1 MFEQKKIEDILGIVF
16 SSPELIKRAFVH
28 RSYINEHPKAG
39 LEHNERLEFLGDAVL
54 ELVVTDHLYR
64 NYDSPEGELTSWRSA
79 LVKTESLA
87 SVAERLELGQYLLMS
102 HGEVKSG
109 GRSRTALLA
118 NLIEAIIGAVYLDQ
132 GYDVAAKFIQDQL
145 VVALPAILKSGAYI
159 DAKSKFQEV
168 AQERDGVTPHY
179 EVLAEVGPDHE
190 KTFTVGVFL
199 GKKELGRGDGA
210 SKQAGQQAAA
220 ADALS
225 RYTKK

>member
-1 MFEQKKIEDILGIVF
+1 MFDQKKIENILKIEFGQ
-16 SSPELIKRAFVH
+16 PDLIKRAFIH

-54 ELVVTDHLYR
+54 ELVVTDHLYC
-64 NYDSPEGELTSWRSA
+64 NYQNPEGELTSWRSA

-87 SVAERLELGQYLLMS
+87 SVAEKLELGQYLLMS

-118 NLIEAIIGAVYLDQ
+118 NMIEAIIGAIYLDQ
-132 GYDVAAKFIQDQL
+132 GYEVAADFINREL
-145 VVALPAILKSGAYI
+145 TSRLPDILKSGAYI

-168 AQERDGVTPHY
+168 AQERDGITPHY
-179 EVLAEVGPDHE
+179 EVLSEVGPDHE

-225 RYTKK
+225 RYKK

>member
-1 MFEQKKIEDILGIVF
+1 MFEQKTIEEILGVTF
-16 SSPELIKRAFVH
+16 DSAELVKRAFIH

-64 NYDSPEGELTSWRSA
+64 NYENPEGELTSWRSA

-87 SVAERLELGQYLLMS
+87 AVAEKLKLGQYLLMS

-118 NLIEAIIGAVYLDQ
+118 NLIEAIIGAIYLDQ
-132 GYDVAAKFIQDQL
+132 GYDAAAKFIQKQL
-145 VVALPAILKSGAYI
+145 IAGLPNILASGAYI
-159 DAKSKFQEV
+159 DAKSKFQEI
-168 AQERDGVTPHY
+168 AQERDGITPHY
-179 EVLAEVGPDHE
+179 EVMSEEGPDHD
-190 KTFTVGVFL
+190 KIFTVGVFL
-199 GKKELGRGDGA
+199 GKKELGRGNGA

-225 RYTKK
+225 RYKK

>member
-1 MFEQKKIEDILGIVF
+1 MFEQKKVEEILGIQF
-16 SSPELIKRAFVH
+16 ADAEIIKRAFVH

-64 NYDSPEGELTSWRSA
+64 SYKNPEGELTSWRSA

-87 SVAERLELGQYLLMS
+87 AVAEKLGLGQYLLMS

-118 NLIEAIIGAVYLDQ
+118 NMIEAIIGAIYLDQ
-132 GYDVAAKFIQDQL
+132 GYDTAAKFIDREL
-145 VVALPAILKSGAYI
+145 IVGLPQILESGAHI

-168 AQERDGVTPHY
+168 AQEREGITPHY
-179 EVLAEVGPDHE
+179 EVLAEVGPDHD
-190 KTFTVGVFL
+190 KVFTVGVFL
-199 GKKELGRGDGA
+199 GKKELGRGDGS

-225 RYTKK
+225 RYKK

>member
-1 MFEQKKIEDILGIVF
+1 MFEQKKIEEILGITYAG
-16 SSPELIKRAFVH
+16 PDLIKRAFIH

-64 NYDSPEGELTSWRSA
+64 NYESPEGDLTSWRSA

-87 SVAERLELGQYLLMS
+87 GVAERLELGQYLLMS

-109 GRSRTALLA
+109 GRSRVALLA
-118 NLIEAIIGAVYLDQ
+118 NLVEAIIGATYIDQ
-132 GYDVAAKFIQDQL
+132 GYDTAAKFIQEQL
-145 VVALPAILKSGAYI
+145 IVGLPEILSSGAYI

-179 EVLAEVGPDHE
+179 EVMSEVGPDHD
-190 KTFTVGVFL
+190 KIFTVGVFL
-199 GKKELGRGDGA
+199 GKKELGRGEGA
-210 SKQAGQQAAA
+210 SKQAGQQSAA

-225 RYTKK
+225 RYKK

>member
-1 MFEQKKIEDILGIVF
+1 MFEQKKIGEVLGVAF
-16 SSPELIKRAFVH
+16 ASPDLVKRAFIH

-64 NYDSPEGELTSWRSA
+64 NYENPEGELTSWRSA

-87 SVAERLELGQYLLMS
+87 EVAEKLSLGQYLLMS

-118 NLIEAIIGAVYLDQ
+118 NLIEAIIGALYLDQ
-132 GYDVAAKFIQDQL
+132 GYEAAATFIQTQL
-145 VVALPAILKSGAYI
+145 IAGLPNILASGAYI
-159 DAKSKFQEV
+159 DAKSKFQEI
-168 AQERDGVTPHY
+168 AQERDGITPHY
-179 EVLAEVGPDHE
+179 EVMSEEGPDHD
-190 KTFTVGVFL
+190 KIFTVGVFL
-199 GKKELGRGDGA
+199 GKKELGRGNGA

-225 RYTKK
+225 RYKK

>member
-1 MFEQKKIEDILGIVF
+1 MFEQKKIEDVLGVSF
-16 SSPELIKRAFVH
+16 KQPELIKRAFIH

-64 NYDSPEGELTSWRSA
+64 SYDNPEGELTSWRSA

-87 SVAERLELGQYLLMS
+87 SVAERLALGQYLLMS

-109 GRSRTALLA
+109 GRARTALLA
-118 NLIEAIIGAVYLDQ
+118 NMIEAIIGAMYIDQ
-132 GYDVAAKFIQDQL
+132 GYEVAASFIHREL
-145 VVALPAILKSGAYI
+145 IVGLPEILKSGAYI

-168 AQERDGVTPHY
+168 AQERDGITPHY
-179 EVLAEVGPDHE
+179 EVLEEVGPDHD
-190 KTFTVGVFL
+190 KVFTVGVFL
-199 GKKELGRGDGA
+199 GKKELGRGNGA

-225 RYTKK
+225 RYQK

>member
-1 MFEQKKIEDILGIVF
+1 MFEQKKIEEVLGVTF
-16 SSPELIKRAFVH
+16 TSPDLIKRAFIH

-64 NYDSPEGELTSWRSA
+64 NYANPEGELTSWRSA

-87 SVAERLELGQYLLMS
+87 EVAEKLSLGQYLLMS

-118 NLIEAIIGAVYLDQ
+118 NLIEAIIGALYLDQ
-132 GYDVAAKFIQDQL
+132 GYEAAATFIQAQL
-145 VVALPAILKSGAYI
+145 IAGLPDILASGAYI

-168 AQERDGVTPHY
+168 AQERDGITPHY
-179 EVLAEVGPDHE
+179 EVMSEEGPDHD
-190 KTFTVGVFL
+190 KIFTVGVFL
-199 GKKELGRGDGA
+199 GKKELGRGNGA
-210 SKQAGQQAAA
+210 SKQAGQQSAA

-225 RYTKK
+225 RYKK

>member
-1 MFEQKKIEDILGIVF
+1 MFEQKKIEDVLATSF
-16 SSPELIKRAFVH
+16 KQPELIKRAFIH

-64 NYDSPEGELTSWRSA
+64 NYENPEGELTSWRSA

-109 GRSRTALLA
+109 GRARTALLA
-118 NLIEAIIGAVYLDQ
+118 NMIEAIIGAMYIDQ
-132 GYDVAAKFIQDQL
+132 GYDVAAAFIDREL
-145 VVALPAILKSGAYI
+145 IVGLPDILKSGAYI
-159 DAKSKFQEV
+159 DAKSKFQEI
-168 AQERDGVTPHY
+168 AQERDGITPHY
-179 EVLAEVGPDHE
+179 EVLAEVGPDHD
-190 KTFTVGVFL
+190 KVFTVGVFL
-199 GKKELGRGDGA
+199 GAKEYGKGNGA

-225 RYTKK
+225 RYKK

>member
-1 MFEQKKIEDILGIVF
+1 MFEQKKIEEVLQVSFKD
-16 SSPELIKRAFVH
+16 PELVKRAFIH

-64 NYDSPEGELTSWRSA
+64 NYENPEGELTSWRSA

-87 SVAERLELGQYLLMS
+87 GVAERLDLGQYLLMS

-109 GRSRTALLA
+109 GRARTALLA
-118 NLIEAIIGAVYLDQ
+118 NMIEAIIGAMYIDQ
-132 GYDVAAKFIQDQL
+132 GYDAAAGFIQREL
-145 VVALPAILKSGAYI
+145 IMGLPDILASGAYI

-179 EVLAEVGPDHE
+179 EVLAEVGPDHD
-190 KTFTVGVFL
+190 KIFTVGVYL
-199 GKKELGRGDGA
+199 GSKELGRGDGA

-225 RYTKK
+225 RYKK